1 MISILNSFVLTKNCR
16 KKIDI
21 LEAGLLSELQDSS
34 KIIKDMANHIFGGG
48 GKRVRPVFLLLISEM
63 LGYKGNSD
71 VRVAVAVEY
80 IHTATLIHDDVI
92 DDAGSRRSRATLH
105 SIYDS
110 NLSILFGDYVYA
122 TAISI
127 INSLENHRL
136 IEVFSALTQKMIRGE
151 MDESE
156 NKFNL
161 DLKYDDYI
169 QIVNFKTAELF
180 AGCGQ
185 LGAIIAG
192 SDEKTERYVR
202 DAGLKFGIA
211 FQFIDDMLDFD
222 LDGSQLG
229 KPTFTDLHDGK
240 LTLPSYLLMESD
252 DEGKRIVETIF
263 REKGFVSI
271 SKEILHSAV
280 KKRDIEG
287 KVRIMAGALIKEALN
302 SLNQL
307 PENPAHQA
315 IESLAESFI
324 KRER

>member
-1 MISILNSFVLTKNCR
+1 MLSIIDSISLTGNCR

-21 LEAGLLSELQDSS
+21 LEDGLLLELEDSS
-34 KIIKDMANHIFGGG
+34 KIIKDMARHIFGGG
-48 GKRVRPVFLLLISEM
+48 GKRVRPIFLLLVSEM
-63 LGYKGNSD
+63 LGYKGESD
-71 VRVAVAVEY
+71 VKVAVAVEY

-127 INSLENHRL
+127 INSLKDHRL
-136 IEVFSALTQKMIRGE
+136 IDVFSTLTQRMIRGE

-161 DLKYDDYI
+161 NLKYNDYI
-169 QIVNFKTAELF
+169 QVIKYKTAELF

-185 LGAIIAG
+185 LGAILAG
-192 SDEKTERYVR
+192 SDAKTEKCVKE
-202 DAGLKFGIA
+202 AGLKFGIA

-222 LDGSQLG
+222 LDGTTLG
-229 KPTFTDLHDGK
+229 KPTFTDLQDGK

-252 DEGKRIVETIF
+252 AEGRKIVETIF
-263 REKGFVSI
+263 KEKGFSSV
-271 SKEILHSAV
+271 SKEDLNIAV
-280 KKRDIEG
+280 KERDIKE
-287 KVRIMAGALIKEALN
+287 KVRERAGSFIKEALD
-302 SLNQL
+302 SLRALPANQ
-307 PENPAHQA
+307 AQQA
-315 IESLAESFI
+315 IENLAESFI